1 MANSLI
7 NLLVKLGL
15 DATAFTK
22 GLDDAIDKSDG
33 ASKRMVSG
41 LSTIGGAAVLGG
53 FAAVGAGAVAMGA
66 FLKDAIPA
74 ASDLN
79 ETVSK
84 VGIVFGGSADEV
96 LAYGENAAAAL
107 GMSKNEALS
116 ATGVYG
122 NLFRAMGM
130 GEDVSADM
138 SMGLVTLA
146 GDLASFNNM
155 DPTEVLD
162 KLRAGLS
169 GETEPLKSLG
179 VNLNQAA
186 VEAKALSMGLG
197 TTTVDLLDVAE
208 AENKYALAAK
218 ESTQAARKYGA
229 ESLEAQKA
237 AIAEAKAQEA
247 LEKALAGGK
256 TELNAAEKA
265 QATYALVMEQTTLAQ
280 GDFERT
286 SDGLANQQ
294 RIAAAQWK
302 DLQAVVGK
310 AFLPTVVKLVSF
322 FTKNMPKIIQAV
334 QPLVEKIP
342 AMLDG
347 LLLAFQTGF
356 GWLMDNQGVIVGVLA
371 AIGVAIATFVYT
383 TVIPALI
390 AFAVASWPVIAV
402 MAAVAAAGYLL
413 YTAWTENW
421 GGIQQ
426 IMAGVWAS
434 VQPVLQ
440 MLWDWLQVN
449 IPKALAWLA
458 NVWQTVLLPAIMNVW
473 KWVQDTVF
481 PLAAQLFAWLQVNI
495 PLALQTLST
504 FWTTVLWPAIQ
515 AVWGW
520 MNTVLFPLFR
530 SLGNF
535 LGAVFGLTLTVL
547 AGIWQNV
554 LWPAIQSVYALLLE
568 KLTPVFQA
576 LGDWMTGTFF
586 PIVEKAATWIGVTL
600 VKAFDGLNRII
611 ADVMNWL
618 DDMATKLSNLHLPD
632 WMTPGSPTPWEM
644 GLKGVSAALS
654 ELTNT
659 RLPNFQARL
668 DFGNTDVPVGVAA
681 ALSDDDGKDAGAST
695 RDSHD
700 TYNIFAK
707 ETPGEISH
715 GLTLAQLTGGAS

>member
-22 GLDDAIDKSDG
+22 GLDDAEDKADG

-41 LSTIGGAAVLGG
+41 LSAIGGAAVVGG
-53 FAAVGAGAVAMGA
+53 IAAVSAGAVAMGA
-66 FLKDAIPA
+66 FLADAIPA

-84 VGIVFGGSADEV
+84 VGVVFGGSADEV
-96 LAYGENAAAAL
+96 LAYGENSAAAL

-122 NLFRAMGM
+122 NLFRAMGI

-169 GETEPLKSLG
+169 GETEPLKTLG

-186 VEAKALSMGLG
+186 IEAKALEMGLVTNG
-197 TTTVDLLDVAE
+197 QELTA
-208 AENKYALAAK
+208 AAK
-218 ESTQAARKYGA
+218 AS
-229 ESLEAQKA
+229 
-237 AIAEAKAQEA
+237 
-247 LEKALAGGK
+247 
-256 TELNAAEKA
+256 
-265 QATYALVMEQTTLAQ
+265 ATYALVMEQTTLAQ

-440 MLWDWLQVN
+440 TLWDWLQVN

-458 NVWQTVLLPAIMNVW
+458 NVWQTVLLPAIMKVW
-473 KWVQDTVF
+473 AWVQTVAF

-515 AVWGW
+515 AVWNW

-554 LWPAIQSVYALLLE
+554 LWPAIQSVYALLVE
-568 KLTPVFQA
+568 KLTPVFEA
-576 LGDWMTGTFF
+576 LGSWLTGTFF
-586 PIVEKAATWIGVTL
+586 PIIEKAATWIGVTL

-632 WMTPGSPTPWEM
+632 WMTPGSPTPWEI

-659 RLPNFQARL
+659 RLPRFEAQL
-668 DFGNTDVPVGVAA
+668 DFGNNEVPVGVRESLA
-681 ALSDDDGKDAGAST
+681 DRGDNNRGTT

-715 GLTLAQLTGGAS
+715 GLTLAQLTGGAA